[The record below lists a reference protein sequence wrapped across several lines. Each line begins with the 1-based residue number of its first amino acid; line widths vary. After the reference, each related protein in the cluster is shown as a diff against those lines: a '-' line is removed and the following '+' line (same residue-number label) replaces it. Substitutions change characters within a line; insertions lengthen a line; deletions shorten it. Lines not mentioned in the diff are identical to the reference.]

1 MFADMLTQWT
11 VGASGVIGLRYE
23 ALPFVFCMHGIDAPR
38 QREAFNAVR
47 ILENEAVRC
56 LNTVR

>member
-1 MFADMLTQWT
+1 MLTQWT